1 MENQKL
7 KRPVIPAI
15 FLLFA
20 TAIISLANIAS
31 IVIFIPIITRG
42 IQYVISFISY
52 PAWMSWT
59 PWTYLSACLFYT
71 SYFLAFALLSLLGLV
86 LTLILILKK
95 KNKLLPV
102 AIGLYA
108 AMPFG
113 MLIISILNVFRPAA
127 DVAITLFTH
136 GGFHYLFNFSAWT
149 HLTTLTPLIFK
160 TVGNSIGAI
169 AFALWTLATIIM
181 AIIAFSKKSNGFL
194 QKLFWA
200 PAILFTI
207 ATPLI
212 IVPEVF
218 NFISAFIQAGHSLY
232 YSFDIFEIIKQSTQY
247 GMSDL
252 IYILERTLYLIDP
265 YAQFYS
271 PIMYS
276 QYHSVISSLPILISN
291 AAILLWGPLTFF
303 FYVTLG
309 WWLFKPYK
317 KNKKNKKNK
326 KTTEESEDT
335 DNTKCAESI
344 EDTTD
349 TEYAESIDEPY
360 TLNNE
365 E

>member
-31 IVIFIPIITRG
+31 IVISIPGIIKIVSYIVRFITYSGPQRL
-42 IQYVISFISY
+42 SS
-52 PAWMSWT
+52 
-59 PWTYLSACLFYT
+59 WTYLISIVLPPLFDI

-113 MLIISILNVFRPAA
+113 MLIISILNVFKPAA
-127 DVAITLFTH
+127 DVAITLFTR
-136 GGFHYLFNFSAWT
+136 GGFHYVFNFSAWT
-149 HLTTLTPLIFK
+149 DLTTLTPLIFK

-200 PAILFTI
+200 PAILFAI
-207 ATPLI
+207 AAPLI

-218 NFISAFIQAGHSLY
+218 NFISTFIQTGYGLY

-247 GMSDL
+247 GMSEL
-252 IYILERTLYLIDP
+252 IFILEKTLYLMDP

-317 KNKKNKKNK
+317 KNKNNKKNKKNK
-326 KTTEESEDT
+326 KTTEKSEDT
-335 DNTKCAESI
+335 DNTKS
-344 EDTTD
+344 
-349 TEYAESIDEPY
+349 AESIDESY

>member
-113 MLIISILNVFRPAA
+113 MLIISILNVFRPAT
-127 DVAITLFTH
+127 DVVLTLFAR
-136 GGFHYLFNFSAWT
+136 GGFNNIFSFSAWT
-149 HLTTLTPLIFK
+149 RLPTLTALIFK

-200 PAILFTI
+200 PAILFAI

-212 IVPEVF
+212 IVPNVF
-218 NFISAFIQAGHSLY
+218 NFIYAFIQAGSTSY
-232 YSFDIFEIIKQSTQY
+232 FSFDIFEIIEQSTQR
-247 GMSDL
+247 GHL
-252 IYILERTLYLIDP
+252 IHLLQMALYRFDSTPYIYNFW
-265 YAQFYS
+265 AS
-271 PIMYS
+271 
-276 QYHSVISSLPILISN
+276 LISN

-326 KTTEESEDT
+326 KATEESEDT
-335 DNTKCAESI
+335 DNTEVSESI
-344 EDTTD
+344 E
-349 TEYAESIDEPY
+349 EPC
-360 TLNNE
+360 TSNNE